1 MYQPYISF
9 FMVKFFS
16 IVGFLFLGISKIIAT
31 GNYPAGARALGLSNA
46 VVSFSDTWS
55 TFHNQAGLA
64 FLNHISAGFYSE
76 SRFQVKELSLVAG
89 SVVIPAG
96 TGNFG
101 FSFSQ
106 FGSGNFRKNRMG
118 LAFAKS
124 FSEKFGAGIQM
135 EYLSS
140 LLPENQRARGFVTF
154 EGGLIF
160 SPAEKLHFGAHVF
173 NPVRAGMKTVSGE
186 IKAPVVFRAGGH
198 YAFDESVLLTFEGE
212 KETRTPFVVRSG
224 IEFLPVQ
231 NLVLRMGVSGKP
243 FHYTAG
249 IGYTIGKVT
258 TDIGFSYHGN
268 LGLTPAVSLQF
279 FW

>member
-9 FMVKFFS
+9 FMIKFFL
-16 IVGFLFLGISKIIAT
+16 IVGFLILGISKT
-31 GNYPAGARALGLSNA
+31 FSFENYPAGARALGLSNA

-64 FLNHISAGFYSE
+64 FLNHISAGVYSE

-89 SVVIPAG
+89 SVVIPTG
-96 TGNFG
+96 TGIFG
-101 FSFSQ
+101 FSISQ
-106 FGSGNFRKNRMG
+106 FGAGNFRENRMG
-118 LAFAKS
+118 LAFAKL
-124 FSEKFGAGIQM
+124 FSEKFGAGILM

-140 LLPENQRARGFVTF
+140 LLPENERARGFVTF
-154 EGGLIF
+154 EGGVVF
-160 SPAEKLHFGAHVF
+160 RPDEKLHLGAHVF
-173 NPVRAGMKTVSGE
+173 NPVRAGMKTVSGKM
-186 IKAPVVFRAGGH
+186 KAPVVFRAGGH

-212 KETRTPFVVRSG
+212 KETRMPLVVRSG

-231 NLVLRMGVSGKP
+231 NMALRLGVSGKP

-249 IGYTIGKVT
+249 IGYSIGKIT
-258 TDIGFSYHGN
+258 TDIGFGYHGN